1 MREKRERKE
10 IKHLHRKRIIHG
22 ITEMPRRPRVQWFW
36 NWEGHTKP
44 PGICGSGGFDATGPA
59 QLSSCIANKPPR
71 EAGAA
76 GSRPHPEQPGPSNCV
91 SDHGA
96 PSFLGPSQFTGS
108 SQQVG
113 TQGSPALGSRLES
126 TEAIW

>member
-10 IKHLHRKRIIHG
+10 IKHWHRKRTIRG
-22 ITEMPRRPRVQWFW
+22 ITEMARRPRVQRLG

-44 PGICGSGGFDATGPA
+44 PGVCGSGGFDATGPA

-76 GSRPHPEQPGPSNCV
+76 GSRPHPEQPGPSYFV

-96 PSFLGPSQFTGS
+96 PSFLGRSQFTGS
-108 SQQVG
+108 SQQAG
-113 TQGSPALGSRLES
+113 TQGSPAPGSRLAS
-126 TEAIW
+126 TEAAW